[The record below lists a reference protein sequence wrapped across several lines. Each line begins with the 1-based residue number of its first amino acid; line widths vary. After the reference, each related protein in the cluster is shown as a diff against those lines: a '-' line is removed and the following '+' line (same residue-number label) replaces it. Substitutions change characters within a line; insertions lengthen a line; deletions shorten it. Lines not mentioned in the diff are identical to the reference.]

1 MSVNNLWAFLY
12 IPGLRDA
19 GRKIKKESCKMLKIS
34 YVNAEKVPIK
44 RNWYYHPKP
53 FSEVI

>member
-1 MSVNNLWAFLY
+1 
-12 IPGLRDA
+12 
-19 GRKIKKESCKMLKIS
+19 MLKIS
-34 YVNAEKVPIK
+34 YVNTEKVPIK